1 MEVNEL
7 NNKISIFIFLTLFVI
22 FSINAIYAN
31 DLNMSDI
38 ASSYSEANIENKI
51 HENDLNTLSAN
62 HGGAIFEESCKNQ
75 TKFTEASTSIYYTSH
90 YCITLKDSNTN
101 ESLSNKSID
110 FIINKVN
117 YTVTT
122 DDDGI
127 ASVNLKLKPG
137 KYTADAYFSGD
148 NSYESCNLTSEFKVL
163 STIKAK
169 NISKYYKGDTPYSAT
184 FFDTQGNAL
193 SNAEV
198 TITVNGKSY
207 TRKTNANG
215 VASIAINLKPGTYKV
230 VSTELITGYNLTT
243 TFKILSTISS
253 KSIKKIAGDN
263 RKFKAKFLK
272 SNGKALSN
280 QVIKFKLDGKTY
292 NVKTNSKGQASLAL
306 KKLNKGTYKIICY
319 NKDGYSKEYKIKVYN
334 IASTKLIT
342 NYYKL
347 LPKDSKVI
355 KVKLVTSLDD
365 YLISGKVINIKIN
378 GKTFFKKTDNRGVVS
393 LKLPSLKNG
402 LYMVEYRY
410 DGEKYFK
417 ASKAK
422 NFVAIISTG
431 NTALKVKST
440 KTFGYGAG
448 TLFKLSCTAGN
459 VPIAKKSVSIQ
470 IGSKNY
476 KKSTDIKG
484 IVSIPINLKI
494 GEYTINYGTKGDS
507 KLNGSSGSSIIKVIK
522 RSESKL
528 AWKSGRSYKDYSQS
542 FNVLLTDLKGKSI
555 SGQKI
560 KLTIDS
566 ETYAATTSSNG
577 YAKFKTDVAI
587 GKYNV
592 SVKFGGSN
600 YYLKSSTS
608 KSINVKLTKLIA
620 GVNEKNTVRY
630 LSQYLK
636 SSYHCQ
642 VGNPKIKSIVNSL
655 TRGLTSDFDKAKSI
669 FNYVRDN
676 VEYSGYYSTKY
687 GAVGTLTLKKG
698 NCVDLAHL
706 LVAMYRTANLKS
718 RYVHG
723 TCHFKSGNTG
733 HVWAQVLVGN
743 TWICADASN
752 NINSFGKIK
761 NWNTNSYSFHSRYSS
776 LPF

>member
-1 MEVNEL
+1 MNK
-7 NNKISIFIFLTLFVI
+7 KISIFIFLTLFFI

-31 DLNMSDI
+31 DLNISDI
-38 ASSYSEANIENKI
+38 TSSSSESNIENKI
-51 HENDLNTLSAN
+51 HENDLNTFSAN
-62 HGGAIFEESCKNQ
+62 HSGAIFEESFKNQ
-75 TKFTEASTSIYYTSH
+75 TEFTEASTSIYYTAPC
-90 YCITLKDSNTN
+90 CITLKDSNTN
-101 ESLSNKSID
+101 ESLSNKSIN
-110 FIINKVN
+110 FVINEVN

-122 DDDGI
+122 DDEGI

-148 NSYESCNLTSEFKVL
+148 DSYESCNLTTKFNVL
-163 STIKAK
+163 PTIKAK

-184 FFDTQGNAL
+184 FFDSQGNAL

-198 TITVNGKSY
+198 VITVNGKSY
-207 TRKTNANG
+207 TRKTNGKG
-215 VASIAINLKPGTYKV
+215 VASMPINLKPGTYKV
-230 VSTELITGYNLTT
+230 VSTDLITGYNLTT

-263 RKFKAKFLK
+263 RKFKAKFFK

-292 NVKTNSKGQASLAL
+292 KVKTNSKGQASLAL

-319 NKDGYSKEYKIKVYN
+319 NKDGYSKVYKIKVYN

-378 GKTFFKKTDNRGVVS
+378 EKTFYKKTNNRGIVS

-402 LYMVEYRY
+402 LYAVKYRY
-410 DGEKYFK
+410 DGAKYFK

-422 NFVAIISTG
+422 NFVAILSTA

-459 VPIAKKSVSIQ
+459 VPIAKKSVTIK
-470 IGSKNY
+470 IGSKTY

-494 GEYTINYGTKGDS
+494 GKYVIDYGTKGDS

-528 AWKSGRSYKDYSQS
+528 TWKSGSSYKDYSQS
-542 FNVLLTDLKGKSI
+542 FKVLLTDLKGKAI

-566 ETYAATTSSNG
+566 ETYAATTSSRG
-577 YAKFKTDVAI
+577 YAKFKTDAAI
-587 GKYNV
+587 GKYKV

-608 KSINVKLTKLIA
+608 KSINVKLTKLIG

-642 VGNPKIKSIVNSL
+642 VGNSRIKSIVNSL
-655 TRGLTSDFDKAKSI
+655 TRGLTSDLDKAKSI

-676 VEYSGYYSTKY
+676 VEYSGYYNTKY
-687 GAVGTLTLKKG
+687 GAVGTLAVKKG

-723 TCHFKSGNTG
+723 TCHFESGYIG

-752 NINSFGKIK
+752 DINSFGKIK

>member
-1 MEVNEL
+1 MNK
-7 NNKISIFIFLTLFVI
+7 KISIFIFLTLFFI

-38 ASSYSEANIENKI
+38 ISSSSESNIENKI
-51 HENDLNTLSAN
+51 HEKDLNTFSADQ
-62 HGGAIFEESCKNQ
+62 GGAIFDESFKNQ
-75 TKFTEASTSIYYTSH
+75 TEFTEASTSIYYTAP
-90 YCITLKDSNTN
+90 YCITLKDSNIN
-101 ESLSNKSID
+101 ESLSNKSIN
-110 FIINKVN
+110 FVINEVN

-122 DDDGI
+122 DDEGI

-148 NSYESCNLTSEFKVL
+148 DSYESCNLTTKFNVL
-163 STIKAK
+163 PTIKAK

-184 FFDTQGNAL
+184 FFDSQGNAL

-198 TITVNGKSY
+198 VIKVNAKSY
-207 TRKTNANG
+207 TRKTNGNG
-215 VASIAINLKPGTYKV
+215 VASMPINLKPGKYKV
-230 VSTELITGYNLTT
+230 VSTDLITGYNLTT

-253 KSIKKIAGDN
+253 KNIKKIAGDN

-280 QVIKFKLDGKTY
+280 QVIKFKIDGKTY
-292 NVKTNSKGQASLAL
+292 KVKTNSKGQASLAL

-347 LPKDSKVI
+347 LPKDNKVI

-365 YLISGKVINIKIN
+365 YLISGKIINIKIN
-378 GKTFFKKTDNRGVVS
+378 GKTFSKKTNNQGIVS
-393 LKLPSLKNG
+393 IKLPSLKNG

-410 DGEKYFK
+410 DGAKYFK

-422 NFVAIISTG
+422 NFVAKLSTG
-431 NTALKVKST
+431 NTALNVKST

-448 TLFKLSCTAGN
+448 TLFKLACTAGN
-459 VPIAKKSVSIQ
+459 VPIAKKSVIIQ
-470 IGSKNY
+470 IGSKTY
-476 KKSTDIKG
+476 RKSTDING
-484 IVSIPINLKI
+484 IVSMPINLKI
-494 GEYTINYGTKGDS
+494 GKYTINYKTKGDS
-507 KLNGSSGSSIIKVIK
+507 KLIGTSGSSVINVIK
-522 RSESKL
+522 RNQSKL
-528 AWKSGRSYKDYSQS
+528 TWKSGSSYKDNLQT
-542 FNVLLTDLKGKSI
+542 FKVLLTDLKGKAI

-566 ETYAATTSSNG
+566 GTYTATTSSKG
-577 YAKFKTDVAI
+577 YAKFKTDVTI
-587 GKYNV
+587 GKYKV
-592 SVKFGGSN
+592 SVKFGGNN

-608 KSINVKLTKLIA
+608 KSINVKLTKLIS
-620 GVNEKNTVRY
+620 GVNEKNTIRY
-630 LSQYLK
+630 LSPYLE
-636 SSYHCQ
+636 SSYHCP
-642 VGNPKIKSIVNSL
+642 VGNSRIKSLVNSL
-655 TRGLTSDFDKAKSI
+655 THGLTSDLDKAKAI
-669 FNYVRDN
+669 FNYVLEKLD
-676 VEYSGYYSTKY
+676 YSGYYDTKY
-687 GAVGTLTLKKG
+687 GALGTLAAKKG
-698 NCVDLAHL
+698 NCVDLSHL
-706 LVAMYRTANLKS
+706 LVSMFRTANLES

-723 TCHFKSGNTG
+723 VCHFKDGDTVG
-733 HVWAQVLVGN
+733 HVWAQVLIGN
-743 TWICADASN
+743 TWVCADATN

-761 NWNTNSYSFHSRYSS
+761 NWNTNSYTLNARYIS